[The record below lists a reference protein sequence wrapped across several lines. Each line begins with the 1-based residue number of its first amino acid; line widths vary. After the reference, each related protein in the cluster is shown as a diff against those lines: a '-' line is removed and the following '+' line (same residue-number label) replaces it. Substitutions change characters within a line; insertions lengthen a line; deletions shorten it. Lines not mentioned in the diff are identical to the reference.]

1 MENNINFFR
10 NTLLDVMNGEKFQLT
25 IDKIFS
31 SSVRNNPKQIISYQ
45 GRENVTYEEF
55 MKRVYA
61 IARGLVKLGVK
72 KGDRVAVLDWD
83 SMRYLE
89 AYYAIPLAG
98 GVLHTVNIRYPP
110 DLIFYTMQH
119 ADDRFVI
126 IRDEFVPIIEKSI
139 ALFDFVKAWIV
150 SSDKP
155 DGEPSLPGSYR
166 YHSLSEGS
174 EDVELPELNEDD
186 LATVFYTSGTTG
198 LPKGV
203 SFTHR
208 QILLHTLTMGIAL
221 SDEPINLKSTDV
233 VMPLVPMFHVHSWG
247 IPFLAILKGMKY
259 VLPGR
264 YDFDEIPKIM
274 QQEKVS
280 ISLMVPS
287 ILYMLMNGQNRN
299 LLPSLKLRVTVGGGA
314 LPKGLA
320 EKAKQLGLTVNA
332 GYGMSETA
340 PILSLATY
348 NKHVFSLTDEQ
359 RADFEIKTGIPI
371 PLVDLRVVDSDG
383 KELPWDSKSIGEIVV
398 RGPWLTNSYIKD
410 EANTKKLW
418 KDGWMHTGDLAV
430 VDEHGYISIVDRE
443 KDAVK
448 SGGEFIPTVI
458 LEDMI
463 STYPGI
469 GEVAVVGRKDEKW
482 GERPVAFISGLK
494 DMDPEKLSKHLESF
508 VIAGRIAKF
517 WIPDEYIPIDAFEK
531 TSTGKIDKKVLR
543 EKLTRS

>member
-1 MENNINFFR
+1 MDR
-10 NTLLDVMNGEKFQLT
+10 EKFQLT

-31 SSVRNNPKQIISYQ
+31 ASVRNNPGQIISYM
-45 GRENVTYEEF
+45 GKENVTFEQF
-55 MKRVYA
+55 RKRVYE

-72 KGDRVAVLDWD
+72 KGDKVAVLDWD

-126 IRDEFVPIIEKSI
+126 IKDAFVPLIEKSI
-139 ALFDFVKAWIV
+139 SLFDFVKGWII
-150 SSDKP
+150 SSDTP
-155 DGEPSLPGSYR
+155 NGETQLPGSHLF
-166 YHSLSEGS
+166 HSLGEGAD
-174 EDVELPELNEDD
+174 EVALPEINEDD

-208 QILLHTLTMGIAL
+208 QIMLHTITMGLAL

-247 IPFLAILKGMKY
+247 MPYLAILKGMKY

-264 YDFDEIPKIM
+264 YDFDEIPNIM
-274 QQEKVS
+274 KAEKVS

-287 ILYMLMNGQNRN
+287 ILYMLINGKSRDV
-299 LLPSLKLRVTVGGGA
+299 LPELNLRVTIGGGA

-320 EKAKQLGLTVNA
+320 DKARQLGITVNA

-348 NKHVFSLTDEQ
+348 NKHVLSLPENEREDY
-359 RADFEIKTGIPI
+359 EIKTGIPI
-371 PLVDLRVVDSDG
+371 PLVDLRVVDSND
-383 KELPWDSKSIGEIVV
+383 EEVPWDSKTIGEIVV
-398 RGPWLTNSYIKD
+398 QGPWLTSSYIKD

-418 KDGWMHTGDLAV
+418 ADGWMHTGDLAV
-430 VDEHGYISIVDRE
+430 VDDHGYISIVDRE

-458 LEDMI
+458 LEDLI
-463 STYPGI
+463 STFPGI

-482 GERPVAFISGLK
+482 GERPVAFISGMK
-494 DMDPEKLSKHLESF
+494 DIDKSKINSHLESF
-508 VIAGRIAKF
+508 VSAGRIAKF
-517 WIPDEYIPIDAFEK
+517 WMPDEYIPIESFEK

-543 EKLTRS
+543 EILTRS